1 MRTIQ
6 GKGAN
11 GDIVRSVQT
20 TLTGAGFSTNGTDG
34 IYGGDTVSAV
44 TGFQN
49 AQGIA
54 ASGTVDDGTW
64 TALMAA
70 PIPPVAN
77 RALQLTAR
85 IEGHGFTLAVGN
97 FDGAMLTWGIIGFT
111 MSAGGI
117 QKIVL
122 GVNASNPDS
131 VTSAFGDNAA
141 QLVSIMQ
148 DTHANQLAFA
158 NSVTLPNGDLAQPW
172 RNQFAAFGSDPVVQ
186 DMQRELVDR
195 GYMQP
200 AIRTAK
206 NFGLQSEL
214 GLALCFDIHV
224 QNGGINSAAASLIN
238 AQSTAGMAEPDL
250 LILIAKSVAAA
261 ANPKWSA
268 DVLSRKATI
277 AAGSGV
283 VHGKQY
289 VLDNWGLSAAFPAA
303 ELQ

>member
-1 MRTIQ
+1 
-6 GKGAN
+6 
-11 GDIVRSVQT
+11 
-20 TLTGAGFSTNGTDG
+20 
-34 IYGGDTVSAV
+34 VSAV

-64 TALMAA
+64 TALMAG

-77 RALQLTAR
+77 RALQLTAGF
-85 IEGHGFTLAVGN
+85 EGHGFKLAVGN

-111 MSAGGI
+111 MSAGEI

-122 GVNASNPDS
+122 GINASNPAS
-131 VTSAFGDNAA
+131 VTNAFGDNAA
-141 QLVSIMQ
+141 RLVSIMQ

-158 NSVTLPNGDLAQPW
+158 NSVTLPHGSMAQPW
-172 RNQFAAFGSDPVVQ
+172 RDQFAAFGSDPLVQ
-186 DMQRELVDR
+186 AMQLDLVDR
-195 GYMQP
+195 GYTQP

-206 NFGLQSEL
+206 NLGLQSEL

-224 QNGGINSAAASLIN
+224 QNGSIKPTAASLIN
-238 AQSTAGMAEPDL
+238 AQRTAGMTEPEI
-250 LILIAKSVAAA
+250 LILMAKSVASAA
-261 ANPKWSA
+261 SPKFSA
-268 DVLSRKATI
+268 DVLSRKVTI

-283 VHGKQY
+283 VHDKQY
-289 VLDNWGLSAAFPAA
+289 VLDNWGLSAAFAAA